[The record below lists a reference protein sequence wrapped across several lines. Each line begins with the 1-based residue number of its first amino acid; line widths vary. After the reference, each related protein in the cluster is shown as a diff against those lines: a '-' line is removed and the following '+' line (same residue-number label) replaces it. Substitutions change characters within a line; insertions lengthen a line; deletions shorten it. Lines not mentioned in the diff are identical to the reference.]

1 MTFYKKA
8 YEYSDEQT
16 CLPISI
22 AASVEVMSEVKERMG
37 NYLQTTCLQGKYWL
51 SVLGQDMN
59 AIKTDKHAH
68 A

>member
-1 MTFYKKA
+1 MYSYYRLQKVYCPIMLTNFMTFYKKA

-37 NYLQTTCLQGKYWL
+37 NYLQTTGLQGKY
-51 SVLGQDMN
+51 
-59 AIKTDKHAH
+59 
-68 A
+68 